1 MNVVLYAIPF
11 FFALIAVELIAERV
25 KNTSYYRVNDSINS
39 LTAGVLSQMTGLVKK
54 LIPFTF
60 YVVTYESLQIMQLPQ
75 TWWVWLFAFVAYDFL
90 YYWNHRLG
98 HTVNVLWAAHVVHH
112 SSEEYNLTTAL
123 RQTSGSI
130 VSFVFYLPLAFLGVD
145 PFILIT
151 VGSINLVYQFWVHTR
166 HVPELGWMEWVFVT
180 PSNHRVHHAQNQ
192 IYLDKNYGGVFII
205 WDRLFGSY
213 QRELANEEPI
223 YGVRKAL
230 QSWNPVWA
238 NLQVYS
244 QLFKDAWRTKSWFDK
259 LRIWFMRTGWRPADV
274 TELYPLAVSDLSTF
288 KKFDVPMS
296 LIAKIYAIIQHF
308 VCVSIGLVVLLNSN
322 SLLVLE
328 FIALIGMVLFASVS
342 LGYFMENKPYAWAIE
357 LMKNISIIG
366 ALFVLTWHPALEA
379 FIAVACMFSIV
390 LLYADQRANKTLN
403 QDAMQTPKQSSVQ

>member
-11 FFALIAVELIAERV
+11 FFALIAIELIAERV

-54 LIPFTF
+54 LIPFTL
-60 YVVTYESLQIMQLPQ
+60 YVMTYESLQIMQLPQ

-123 RQTSGSI
+123 RQTNGSI

-145 PFILIT
+145 PFVLIT

-166 HVPELGWMEWVFVT
+166 HVPKIGWMEWVFVT

-192 IYLDKNYGGVFII
+192 IYLDKNYGGVFIV
-205 WDRLFGSY
+205 WDRMFDSY

-244 QLFKDAWRTKSWFDK
+244 QLFKDAWHTKSWFDK

-274 TELYPLAVSDLSTF
+274 TEQYPLAASDLSTF

-296 LIAKIYAIIQHF
+296 LIAKIYAIIQHI
-308 VCVSIGLVVLLNSN
+308 VLVSIGLVALLNSN
-322 SLLVLE
+322 SLSVLE
-328 FIALIGMVLFASVS
+328 FIAIIGMVLFASVS

-357 LMKNISIIG
+357 LLKNMCIIG
-366 ALFVLTWHPALEA
+366 ALFVFAWHPALEA
-379 FIAVACMFSIV
+379 FIAVACLLSIV
-390 LLYADQRANKTLN
+390 LLYTDQRANKTLN
-403 QDAMQTPKQSSVQ
+403 QNAVQTAKQSSVQ